1 MNPAPLVGIDWNL
14 VFQMINT
21 IILYFL
27 LRRFLF
33 KPVTEFMKNRREDIK
48 SDIDEAEKNNKEA
61 KELKAKYE
69 EKLASVKEE
78 GEQIIKEARQKAAD
92 QKEEILNDA
101 QKEADRLI
109 ERANKEIERSKTK
122 ALDEYKKEAVD
133 MTLLAASKF
142 VDKELDKNS
151 HEKLISEFIEEMRD
165 EKWQS

>member
-1 MNPAPLVGIDWNL
+1 MVGIDWNL

-21 IILYFL
+21 IVLYFL

-33 KPVTEFMKNRREDIK
+33 KPVTEYMKNRREDIK
-48 SDIDEAEKNNKEA
+48 NDIDEAEKNNKEA

-92 QKEEILNDA
+92 QKEKILNDA
-101 QKEADRLI
+101 EKEADRLM

-142 VDKELDKNS
+142 VDKELDKDN